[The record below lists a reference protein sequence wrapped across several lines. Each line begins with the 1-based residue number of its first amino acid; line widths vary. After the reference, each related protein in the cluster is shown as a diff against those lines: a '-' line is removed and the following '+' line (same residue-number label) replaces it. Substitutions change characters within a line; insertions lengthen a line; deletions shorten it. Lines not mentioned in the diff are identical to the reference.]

1 MTPIR
6 TALAGVLI
14 VAAVSS
20 CAGSPAGGGATSSPA
35 APPTAVAAPAPE
47 AAAGSDA
54 QAAVADVF
62 RRYYRALLDRD
73 FATACELNA
82 AETKA
87 AMLDNLRR
95 QGGIT
100 AATCEDA
107 FEKIYAVPG
116 AAQVADRISTTARVG
131 AVTVTGDRAAVNWT
145 AEVQGRSQEVTNQM
159 RLVDGQ
165 WRLLDTNT

>member
-20 CAGSPAGGGATSSPA
+20 CGGSPAAVGVTSSPA
-35 APPTAVAAPAPE
+35 TPPAAVAPPAPQ
-47 AAAGSDA
+47 AAGADA

-100 AATCEDA
+100 AATCEEG
-107 FEKIYAVPG
+107 FQKIYAVPG
-116 AAQVADRISTTARVG
+116 AAKVADRISTTARVG
-131 AVTVTGDRAAVNWT
+131 TVTVTGDRATVSWT